1 MTATIELMDTK
12 ARRKPKVSEREAAPA
27 SPSLASRHLVL
38 INPPALEGFTNE
50 RTYSGGIGVSRK
62 LKPGE
67 VDYPMILPIDFLYTA
82 AVAERAG
89 ARVTLVDLLVDR
101 FHGEKAELFCLD
113 KIGPAPDRM
122 TWVGVRLSIPS
133 LLQDLAFANRLKV
146 MLPDS
151 HVFVFGTVI
160 MATIDH
166 WIADC
171 HVDFLV
177 YGEPEAMIDSIMA
190 ADDYSTVPGVIV
202 PSKFEALT
210 GDDLYNRAKNITR
223 YDGWVKVEN
232 LNAMPRPAWH
242 LLDMARYDP
251 AGSVSEVGVFVQAS
265 RGCPIGCTMCPYML
279 LEGLPWRSND
289 LDPVVDEIEYLNKT
303 FGIYR
308 VRFRDPNFGFNR
320 KYARE
325 LCEKLIARGVKLAAT
340 VETSVEVFDEDNLR
354 KMYDAGIRTI
364 TTGIETADEE
374 CMNDIGQKFSVNAR
388 LKEKIALCH
397 QIGFH
402 IYGTFCLGTPH
413 ENWNTV
419 EKTWRFANELD
430 VESGFTV
437 MTPFPGTPMYWSAI
451 EEGLVPKRMRF
462 SDWNSYTSTMRTN
475 FLTTHDLD
483 MARWWSRMET
493 IIPYRLKRAREQ
505 GAGAVARFYV
515 KHVPHFLWRQYC
527 RAYVWFRKLQQA
539 NRAHESNPRLSQT
552 PAASPAE

>member
-1 MTATIELMDTK
+1 MKSTIDFVYKSWPL
-12 ARRKPKVSEREAAPA
+12 KPKTMGSGSARARQRAAGQ
-27 SPSLASRHLVL
+27 HLVL
-38 INPPALEGFTNE
+38 INPPALEGHTNE

-82 AVAERAG
+82 AVAEREG
-89 ARVTLVDLLVDR
+89 ARVTLIDLLVDR
-101 FHGEKAELFCLD
+101 YHGERAERFCCEEIE
-113 KIGPAPDRM
+113 KSGPNPGAT
-122 TWVGVRLSIPS
+122 TWVGIRLSIPS
-133 LLQDLAFANRLKV
+133 LLQDLAFANRMKAL
-146 MLPDS
+146 LPQCR
-151 HVFVFGTVI
+151 VFVFGTVI

-171 HVDFLV
+171 HVDFLI
-177 YGEPEAMIDSIMA
+177 YGEPEAVIDQVMA
-190 ADDYSTVPGVIV
+190 AGDFSTVQGVVI
-202 PSKFEALT
+202 PSRFARLT
-210 GDDLYNRAKNITR
+210 GDDLYDRAKNTAR

-232 LNAMPRPAWH
+232 LNALPRPAWH

-251 AGSVSEVGVFVQAS
+251 NGNASEVGVFIQAS

-289 LDPVVDEIEYLNKT
+289 LDPVVDEIEYLNKM

-354 KMYDAGIRTI
+354 KMYEAGIRTI

-374 CMNDIGQKFSVNAR
+374 CMNDIGQKITVNAR
-388 LKEKIALCH
+388 LKDKIALCH

-413 ENWNTV
+413 ENWSTV

-451 EEGLVPKRMRF
+451 EEGLIPRRMRF

-475 FLTTHDLD
+475 HLTTRDLD

-493 IIPYRLKRAREQ
+493 IIPYRRKRVEGDGWPVVKFWLK
-505 GAGAVARFYV
+505 
-515 KHVPHFLWRQYC
+515 HLPHLAWRQYC

-539 NRAHESNPRLSQT
+539 NRAQE
-552 PAASPAE
+552 AARGEAAA